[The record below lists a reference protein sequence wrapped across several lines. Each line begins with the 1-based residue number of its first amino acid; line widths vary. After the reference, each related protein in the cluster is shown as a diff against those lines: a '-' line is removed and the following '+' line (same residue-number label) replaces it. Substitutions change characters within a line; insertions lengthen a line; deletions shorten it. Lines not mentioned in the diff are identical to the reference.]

1 MIRYC
6 IALAGLAFTLTQGAS
21 AATREEQTK
30 ACKGD
35 ALRLCAL
42 AIPNEAKITACM
54 QKKIDKLSPKCRA
67 MFAPLPQTKKASAPK
82 PKQG

>member
-6 IALAGLAFTLTQGAS
+6 IALAGLTFALTQGAS
-21 AATREEQTK
+21 AATREEQTQ

-67 MFAPLPQTKKASAPK
+67 MFSPLPQAKNASAPK